1 MKRRANNLNILF
13 SKKNL
18 RIKKHRNF
26 STTQNHRNFLKTTTG
41 IFSKKKDVY
50 RSFYYRIHWDISLI
64 FLPNINSYVCLLPF
78 FKLCGIV
85 GPNIENTI
93 SDLLLN
99 DSNGYQ
105 FKPSSTNHQIFNEI
119 YFNKN
124 FSMESI
130 AKKSIN

>member
-1 MKRRANNLNILF
+1 MVQLLKIQLFILDDVGD
-13 SKKNL
+13 
-18 RIKKHRNF
+18 
-26 STTQNHRNFLKTTTG
+26 G